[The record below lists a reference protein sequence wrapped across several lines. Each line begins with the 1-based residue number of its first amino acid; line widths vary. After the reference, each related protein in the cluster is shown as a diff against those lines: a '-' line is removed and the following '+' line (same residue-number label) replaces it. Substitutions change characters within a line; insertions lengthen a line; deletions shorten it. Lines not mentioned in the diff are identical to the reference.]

1 MCFFNQEKLKETMSR
16 IDSKFYVINFIYSRI
31 IFFKIKFLTPRTMK
45 THIQILYKESKSEG
59 RRCMQ
64 VHEL

>member
-1 MCFFNQEKLKETMSR
+1 MSR
-16 IDSKFYVINFIYSRI
+16 IESKFYVINFVYPRI

-45 THIQILYKESKSEG
+45 THIQVLYKESKSEG

-64 VHEL
+64 VQEL